1 MRTIR
6 RKAVARAGTIGVFA
20 AALVGATSA
29 LMVADVV
36 GGAADESNEGGASTD
51 GVSGAVGGVAFG
63 TLEAKPLVAAELCV
77 VEAGAAGGRA

>member
-1 MRTIR
+1 L
-6 RKAVARAGTIGVFA
+6 A
-20 AALVGATSA
+20 
-29 LMVADVV
+29 VADVV